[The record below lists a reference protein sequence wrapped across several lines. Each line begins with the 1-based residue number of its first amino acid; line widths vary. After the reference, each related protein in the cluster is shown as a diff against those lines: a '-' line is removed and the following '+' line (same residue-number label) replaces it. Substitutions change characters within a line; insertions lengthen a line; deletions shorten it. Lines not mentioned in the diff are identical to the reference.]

1 MCCIVAKVVQAF
13 FQNLEVGLNF
23 FQSLF
28 AISCLL
34 LLNFLVVV
42 AVPCIGSE
50 TSKYQVQIG
59 QIVFWLVWYEQKY

>member
-34 LLNFLVVV
+34 LLIFLVLA
-42 AVPCIGSE
+42 AVLCIGSD
-50 TSKYQVQIG
+50 TSRYRVQIG
-59 QIVFWLVWYEQKY
+59 QIVRWLGWYEQKY